1 LPTMDIYLEF
11 ELHKD
16 IIDGQLFYGP
26 QAC

>member
-1 LPTMDIYLEF
+1 MDIYLEF